1 MDIQW
6 YPGHMAKATRLM
18 KEELKK
24 VDIVIMMGDARAV
37 RKSINHD
44 FFDVIRNKKHIMVF
58 NKSDLSDPDENQKWK
73 EYFKES
79 ENTVFFIDC
88 LNKKG
93 LGELTSYLKNLKN
106 NFRFDREVRV
116 MVTGIPNVGKSMFI
130 NTLAKRN
137 AAQAG
142 NKPGVTRAKQWIR
155 VGNDFYLL
163 DTPGVLP
170 PKFETEEEGMV
181 LASIGSVKDTI
192 FDREELAL
200 KIVSFLI
207 ERYPGKLSERYK
219 LDLSEHED
227 SLSVFEQIAENR
239 GFKMK
244 GGLYDYERTATMI
257 LEEFR
262 NGTIGTISF
271 DTVDKEEVTNK

>member
-37 RKSINHD
+37 RRSINHD
-44 FFDVIRNKKHIMVF
+44 FFDVIRNKKYIMVF
-58 NKSDLSDPDENQKWK
+58 NKSDLSDPDENRKWK
-73 EYFKES
+73 EYFKGS
-79 ENTVFFIDC
+79 DITVFFIDC
-88 LNKKG
+88 LHKKG

-163 DTPGVLP
+163 DTPG
-170 PKFETEEEGMV
+170 
-181 LASIGSVKDTI
+181 SVAAEIRNGRRRNDSC
-192 FDREELAL
+192 FDR
-200 KIVSFLI
+200 
-207 ERYPGKLSERYK
+207 
-219 LDLSEHED
+219 
-227 SLSVFEQIAENR
+227 
-239 GFKMK
+239 
-244 GGLYDYERTATMI
+244 
-257 LEEFR
+257 
-262 NGTIGTISF
+262 
-271 DTVDKEEVTNK
+271 